1 MAEYTLLPCSRGE
14 ENQLFIDPGGHSLT
28 QTGTSGKIR
37 LIYEYMLR
45 CSVMRMN
52 LNTITIHQLEEGQAA
67 QVAELFSALGDPNR
81 VRIIAALTG
90 GEMHV
95 SALAETVGIS
105 ESAISHHMRHL
116 RQLRLVRTRKDGR
129 YVFYALDDTHVA
141 DLFRCGLEHVQHG

>member
-1 MAEYTLLPCSRGE
+1 MVTNFVTTKSTLLDE
-14 ENQLFIDPGGHSLT
+14 IL
-28 QTGTSGKIR
+28 
-37 LIYEYMLR
+37 
-45 CSVMRMN
+45 
-52 LNTITIHQLEEGQAA
+52 AA
-67 QVAELFSALGDPNR
+67 QVAELFSALGDTSR

-95 SALAETVGIS
+95 SALADAVGIS

-129 YVFYALDDTHVA
+129 YVFYVLDDNHVA